1 MARLKIESVRTFYF
15 LFVLAFFLKFVGS
28 QWDASYHFKY
38 LFEKYSVP
46 HIVNFSGFLLGA
58 YLLFLEWK
66 KPSHMDIIS
75 RNIATIGYL
84 LFLVGIP
91 LDFSYHIAYGI
102 DLTTWS
108 PTHFIYYIAT
118 AIMIFGAWRAYS
130 IKNPDEFHVFRSYHT
145 WFAMFFVECFLFPNL
160 QQENGAIS
168 YDQFIH
174 GKSIASAEIIKLI
187 SNPASQIFGG
197 IPTYVYP
204 IWSVLVVTLFSYG
217 VFTIYKNKYLPFASL
232 SLYILLRFIA
242 KGIFFAVT
250 YPTSYVPVTLLF
262 IPIVFIFFRKLPHL
276 IGIIGSFFYF
286 FALYG
291 IQQSSILITP
301 PIELGFFVPTLI
313 SGIVSPYIIGYV
325 LKIIRNRISSQS

>member
-1 MARLKIESVRTFYF
+1 MARVKIDSARIFYS

-38 LFEKYSVP
+38 LFERYSTP
-46 HIVNFSGFLLGA
+46 HITNFIGFLLGA
-58 YLLFLEWK
+58 FLLFLEWK
-66 KPSHMDIIS
+66 KPTHMDNIS

-118 AIMIFGAWRAYS
+118 AIMIFGAWRGYG
-130 IKNPDEFHVFRSYHT
+130 IKNPGEFHVIRSYHT

-174 GKSIASAEIIKLI
+174 GKQIASTEIIELI
-187 SNPASQIFGG
+187 SNPDSQIFGG
-197 IPTYVYP
+197 IPAYIYP
-204 IWSVLVVTLFSYG
+204 IWSALIVTMFVYG
-217 VFTIYKNKYLPFASL
+217 VFSIYKNKYLPFASL
-232 SLYILLRFIA
+232 FLYILFRLIA
-242 KGIFFAVT
+242 KGIFFTVT
-250 YPTSYVPVTLLF
+250 YPTSYVPVTILF
-262 IPIVFIFFRKLPHL
+262 IPLVFIFLQKSPYLV
-276 IGIIGSFFYF
+276 GIIGSCLYF
-286 FALYG
+286 FSLYG
-291 IQQSSILITP
+291 IQQGNILITP
-301 PIELGFFVPTLI
+301 PIELWFFIPTI
-313 SGIVSPYIIGYV
+313 IIGIISPYIIEYV
-325 LKIIRNRISSQS
+325 PKIIRKRTFIHS